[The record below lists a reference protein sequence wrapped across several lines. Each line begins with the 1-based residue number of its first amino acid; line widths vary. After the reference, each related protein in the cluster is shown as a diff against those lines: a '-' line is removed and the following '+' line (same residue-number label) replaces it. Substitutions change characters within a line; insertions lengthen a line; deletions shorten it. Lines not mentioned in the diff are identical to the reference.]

1 MARHPVFSAI
11 HEQQNSKNRR
21 DSAIGEMKRA
31 LENPQFVPDTPH
43 RAEILDV
50 FADIVRMDH
59 ELMLIKEPG
68 FTGQDVAD
76 YRIFVKAFFLRRIEA
91 KVAGKP
97 YLQPLLNNLVIPY
110 LDENWVAEFRAGLI
124 QVTPKKLVGTF

>member
-1 MARHPVFSAI
+1 MARHPVFASEMAKG
-11 HEQQNSKNRR
+11 QSKNRR
-21 DSAIGEMKRA
+21 DGAINEMKRA

-43 RAEILDV
+43 RTEILDI
-50 FADIVRMDH
+50 FSDIVRMDH
-59 ELMLIKEPG
+59 ELMLITNVQG
-68 FTGQDVAD
+68 VAD
-76 YRIFVKAFFLRRIEA
+76 YRAFVKAFFLRRIEA

-124 QVTPKKLVGTF
+124 QVTPKRLAGRTV